1 MSSSLLCCGAGLFNS
16 RQCSSKIKVLVD
28 GALNDT
34 RQLWIAKA
42 LPPRIESWCGQR
54 RLSGFYRWCAM
65 KRLDLR
71 GGSLVSRTD
80 GTPDQKERDHGEHCK
95 NGRSCLALRRSAVGW
110 ALKFR
115 HAARSLITLKMSID
129 I

>member
-28 GALNDT
+28 GALNDA
-34 RQLWIAKA
+34 RQLRIAKA

-54 RLSGFYRWCAM
+54 SLPGFYRWCAM
-65 KRLDLR
+65 KRLNLR

-80 GTPDQKERDHGEHCK
+80 GASDQKECDQGEHGK
-95 NGRSCLALRRSAVGW
+95 KRRSSFARRRSAVGW
-110 ALKFR
+110 
-115 HAARSLITLKMSID
+115 
-129 I
+129 

>member
-16 RQCSSKIKVLVD
+16 RQCSSKIKVLGD

-54 RLSGFYRWCAM
+54 RLPGFYRWWAM
-65 KRLDLR
+65 KRLNLH
-71 GGSLVSRTD
+71 GGPLVSRTD
-80 GTPDQKERDHGEHCK
+80 GTPNHKKRDQGEGCK
-95 NGRSCLALRRSAVGW
+95 DSRLSRGLRRIGISW
-110 ALKFR
+110 
-115 HAARSLITLKMSID
+115 
-129 I
+129 